1 MKNILPAL
9 ALIFLST
16 FAFSG
21 CDLFQNP
28 ASKEDASTQT
38 PVVQEE
44 ISPSPSPDEVNP
56 EQESVESVQS
66 DQELLQLLE
75 NMEDPSFGDDLDTL
89 ESGLR

>member
-9 ALIFLST
+9 AILFLFT

-21 CDLFQNP
+21 CDLLQNP
-28 ASKEDASTQT
+28 ASREDASTQT

-44 ISPSPSPDEVNP
+44 ISPSPSPEVNP
-56 EQESVESVQS
+56 EQESVESTQS

>member
-9 ALIFLST
+9 AILFLFT

-21 CDLFQNP
+21 CDLLQNP
-28 ASKEDASTQT
+28 ASKDASTEV

-44 ISPSPSPDEVNP
+44 ISPIPSPEVNP
-56 EQESVESVQS
+56 EQESVESAQS

-75 NMEDPSFGDDLDTL
+75 NMDDPSFGDDLDSL

>member
-9 ALIFLST
+9 AILLLSAFT
-16 FAFSG
+16 FSG

-28 ASKEDASTQT
+28 GSKDTSTQT
-38 PVVQEE
+38 PVLQEE
-44 ISPSPSPDEVNP
+44 VSPSPFPEVNP
-56 EQESVESVQS
+56 EQESVESAQS
-66 DQELLQLLE
+66 DQELLELLE

>member
-9 ALIFLST
+9 AILFLSAFT
-16 FAFSG
+16 FSG
-21 CDLFQNP
+21 CDLLQNP
-28 ASKEDASTQT
+28 ASKDASTQT

-44 ISPSPSPDEVNP
+44 ISPSPSPEVNP
-56 EQESVESVQS
+56 EKESVESAQS

-75 NMEDPSFGDDLDTL
+75 NMDDPSFGDDLDTL